1 MIVADLAP
9 GELARALAYP
19 GLRLRTGR
27 IVTAIRSPIP
37 AVAEGIGIHYAEHP
51 LEPDDG
57 FADFHVHV
65 TPPHGLRRLFRR
77 QVLFHFEG
85 AAPFRPLPFE
95 QSFPMLEWGLNW
107 CISANCHQYLILHA
121 AVLERGGRALVMP
134 APPGSGK
141 STLCAALALSGWRL
155 LSDELALIDPAS
167 LEVHAV
173 PRPVS
178 LKNASI
184 DVIRGFSNDAKLGPL
199 VHNTNKGT
207 VAHMKPPARSVRE
220 AQLPASPAWVVFPRY
235 AAGSDARLTPLP
247 KAQAFMQLV
256 DNAFNYDVHGR
267 RAFETLVRVVEGGS
281 CFEFTYARLE
291 EALPVFTALAD
302 RA

>member
-1 MIVADLAP
+1 MIVADLSP
-9 GELARALAYP
+9 GELARTLSSP
-19 GLRLRTGR
+19 GLRLRTGP
-27 IVTAIRSPIP
+27 VVSAIRSPLP
-37 AVAEGIGIHYAEHP
+37 AVAEGIGLHYAEHP
-51 LEPDDG
+51 LEPSEG

-65 TPPHGLRRLFRR
+65 APPRGLRRLFRP

-85 AAPFRPLPFE
+85 AAPFRPLPLD

-107 CISANCHQYLILHA
+107 CISANCHQFLILHA

-167 LEVHAV
+167 LCVHPV

-184 DVIRGFSNDAKLGPL
+184 DVIRDFSSDARFGPL
-199 VHNTNKGT
+199 VRNTTKGT
-207 VAHMKPPARSVRE
+207 VAHMKPPTQGVRDAHLTAR
-220 AQLPASPAWVVFPRY
+220 PAWIVFPRY
-235 AAGSDARLTPLP
+235 VPGSEAQWIEMPR
-247 KAQAFMQLV
+247 AQAFMELV

-267 RAFETLVRVVEGGS
+267 RAFDTLVRIAES
-281 CFEFTYARLE
+281 AACREFRYSRLD
-291 EALPVFTALAD
+291 EAVPIFSALAD
-302 RA
+302 CT

>member
-1 MIVADLAP
+1 MIVAELAP
-9 GELARALAYP
+9 GELARTLADR
-19 GLRLRTGR
+19 GLRLRTGP

-37 AVAEGIGIHYAEHP
+37 AVAEGIRIHYAEHP
-51 LEPDDG
+51 VEPEEG

-65 TPPHGLRRLFRR
+65 TPPHGLRRVFKR
-77 QVLFHFEG
+77 QVLFQFEG

-121 AVLERGGRALVMP
+121 AVLERGRRALVMP

-155 LSDELALIDPAS
+155 LSDELALIEPAS
-167 LEVHAV
+167 LQIHAV

-184 DVIRGFSNDAKLGPL
+184 DVIRGFSKDAKLGPL

-207 VAHMKPPARSVRE
+207 VAHMKPPERSVRE
-220 AQLPASPAWVVFPRY
+220 AHVSATPAWIVFPRY
-235 AAGSDARLTPLP
+235 MAQSDARLVPMP
-247 KAQAFMQLV
+247 KAEAFMQLV

-267 RAFETLVRVVEGGS
+267 RAFDTLARVVEGS
-281 CFEFTYARLE
+281 ACFEFSYSRLE
-291 EALPVFTALAD
+291 EALPIFTALAD
-302 RA
+302 GA

>member
-9 GELARALAYP
+9 QQLARTLANP
-19 GLRLRTGR
+19 GLRLRTGP

-37 AVAEGIGIHYAEHP
+37 AVAAGIGIHYAEHP
-51 LEPDDG
+51 LEPIDG
-57 FADFHVHV
+57 FADFHVYV
-65 TPPHGLRRLFRR
+65 TPPRGLRRVFKR
-77 QVLFHFEG
+77 QVLFQFEG

-121 AVLERGGRALVMP
+121 AVLERGGLALVMP

-141 STLCAALALSGWRL
+141 STLCAALALAGWRL
-155 LSDELALIDPAS
+155 LSDELALIEPAS
-167 LEVHAV
+167 LKIHAV

-178 LKNASI
+178 LNNASI
-184 DVIRGFSNDAKLGPL
+184 DVIRGFSKDATLGPL
-199 VHNTNKGT
+199 VHNTTKGT
-207 VAHMKPPARSVRE
+207 VAHMKPPGRAVRD
-220 AQLPASPAWVVFPRY
+220 AHLCATPAWVVFPRY
-235 AAGSDARLTPLP
+235 VAQSDAHLAPMS
-247 KAQAFMQLV
+247 KADAFMQLV
-256 DNAFNYDVHGR
+256 DNSFNYDVHGR
-267 RAFETLVRVVEGGS
+267 RAFDTLARVVEGS
-281 CFEFTYARLE
+281 ACFAFSYSRLE

>member
-9 GELARALAYP
+9 HELARALASP

-51 LEPDDG
+51 LEPAEG

-65 TPPHGLRRLFRR
+65 RPPNGARRFFRR

-155 LSDELALIDPAS
+155 LSDELALIDPVS

-184 DVIRGFSNDAKLGPL
+184 DVIRSFSNDARLGPL

-207 VAHMKPPARSVRE
+207 VAHMKPPTRSVRE
-220 AQLPASPAWVVFPRY
+220 AHLPATPAWVVFPRY
-235 AAGSDARLTPLP
+235 DAGSAARLAPVP

-267 RAFETLVRVVEGGS
+267 RAFDTLVRVVDGGA
-281 CFEFTYARLE
+281 CFEFSYSRLE
-291 EALPVFTALAD
+291 EALPVFAGLAD
-302 RA
+302 GA